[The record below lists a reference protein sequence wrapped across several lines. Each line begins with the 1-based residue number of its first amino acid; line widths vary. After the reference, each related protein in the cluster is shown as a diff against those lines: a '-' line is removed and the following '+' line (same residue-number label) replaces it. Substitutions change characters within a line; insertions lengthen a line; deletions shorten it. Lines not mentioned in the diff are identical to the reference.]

1 VNVYDESYQDWI
13 CNSSDYEDVHQFMRA
28 RFSPE
33 RQYLLESARGLVS
46 FVQHGFPA
54 EYYEWH
60 NVKEVKDLLTEKPI
74 YTCDVEPKRITTA
87 TALAAAYPDRVE
99 KRRYGKAHVV

>member
-1 VNVYDESYQDWI
+1 
-13 CNSSDYEDVHQFMRA
+13 MRA

-46 FVQHGFPA
+46 FVQKGFPV

-60 NVKEVKDLLTEKPI
+60 TVKELKELLNEKPL
-74 YTCDVEPKRITTA
+74 YTAEVEPKRITTA
-87 TALAAAYPDRVE
+87 VALTKAYPDRVE
-99 KRRYGKAHVV
+99 KRRYGAAHVIQYRIKEGDNK

>member
-1 VNVYDESYQDWI
+1 
-13 CNSSDYEDVHQFMRA
+13 MRA

-46 FVQHGFPA
+46 FVQCGFPV

-60 NVKEVKDLLTEKPI
+60 NTKELKELLKDKPI
-74 YTCDVEPKRITTA
+74 YTSDIEPKKITTA
-87 TALAAAYPDRVE
+87 AALAAAYPDRIE
-99 KRRYGKAHVV
+99 KRRYGAAHTV